1 MPLLIG
7 IFLAFIVGLS
17 ASGVGFDRERGFYPV
32 VTIVIASYYA
42 LFAVMG
48 ASTHELVLESIFAVV
63 LGLGGARG
71 FKWSLWL
78 VVGALVAHGGFDL
91 IHSAIISNPGIP
103 NWWPQFCL
111 AYDFVAA
118 GYLAWLL
125 TSGRLRSSI

>member
-1 MPLLIG
+1 VPLLIG
-7 IFLAFIVGLS
+7 ISLALIVSLF
-17 ASGVGFDRERGFYPV
+17 ASGIGFDKERGFYPT

-48 ASTHELVLESIFAVV
+48 ASTHELVLESAFAAVFV
-63 LGLGGARG
+63 LVAALG

-91 IHSAIISNPGIP
+91 IHGAIVTNPGVP

-118 GYLAWLL
+118 WYLAWLL
-125 TSGRLRSSI
+125 ASGRLRSSI